1 MDTKKMVLNAI
12 LIAIGVILHAISPS
26 FGLPAQPDFALAM
39 LFIIM
44 LINRDY
50 KTTIFAGIIIGI
62 FTALTT
68 KSPGGQLPNIIDK
81 VVTANVI
88 YFIFKLIGNRVN
100 NNIKMIIALSLG
112 TVLSGF
118 VFLGSA
124 SLLVGLP
131 GSLVSLISIVVIPA
145 AIMNIFLGM
154 ILYKAIVIALKATGV
169 LIRK

>member
-1 MDTKKMVLNAI
+1 MNRNMNVKKMILNAI
-12 LIAIGVILHAISPS
+12 LIAIGALLHQITPAL
-26 FGLPAQPDFALAM
+26 GLPMQPDFALAM
-39 LFIIM
+39 LFI
-44 LINRDY
+44 NKDY
-50 KTTIFAGIIIGI
+50 KTTLISSIIIGI
-62 FTALTT
+62 LTALTT
-68 KSPGGQLPNIIDK
+68 KFPGGQLPNIIDK

-112 TVLSGF
+112 TILSGF

>member
-39 LFIIM
+39 FFIIM

-81 VVTANVI
+81 VITCNVMYLLMLPLREKVSNNIQGIILFVFGTLLSGTVFLTSLALISGVEGAILTTIFAVVVPTAVVNVI
-88 YFIFKLIGNRVN
+88 AG
-100 NNIKMIIALSLG
+100 MIIYK
-112 TVLSGF
+112 
-118 VFLGSA
+118 
-124 SLLVGLP
+124 
-131 GSLVSLISIVVIPA
+131 IVEQAMRITKY
-145 AIMNIFLGM
+145 NI
-154 ILYKAIVIALKATGV
+154 
-169 LIRK
+169 

>member
-68 KSPGGQLPNIIDK
+68 KSPGGQLPNIITCNVMYLLMLPLREK
-81 VVTANVI
+81 VSNNIQGIILFVFGTLLSGTVFLTSLALISGLEGAILTTIFAVVVPTAVVNVI
-88 YFIFKLIGNRVN
+88 AG
-100 NNIKMIIALSLG
+100 MIIYK
-112 TVLSGF
+112 
-118 VFLGSA
+118 
-124 SLLVGLP
+124 
-131 GSLVSLISIVVIPA
+131 IVEQAMRITKY
-145 AIMNIFLGM
+145 NI
-154 ILYKAIVIALKATGV
+154 
-169 LIRK
+169 

>member
-68 KSPGGQLPNIIDK
+68 KSPGGQLPCNVMYLLMLPLREKVSNNIQGIILFVFGTLLSGTVFLTSLALISGVEGAILTTIFA
-81 VVTANVI
+81 VVVPTAVVNVI
-88 YFIFKLIGNRVN
+88 AG
-100 NNIKMIIALSLG
+100 MIIYK
-112 TVLSGF
+112 
-118 VFLGSA
+118 
-124 SLLVGLP
+124 
-131 GSLVSLISIVVIPA
+131 IVEQAMRITKY
-145 AIMNIFLGM
+145 NI
-154 ILYKAIVIALKATGV
+154 
-169 LIRK
+169 